1 MAIQS
6 FKDERAKA
14 ILDGIHPGK
23 GFPSDLLRVAKRKL
37 EMLDAASVLND
48 LRVPPGNRLEA
59 LSGDRQGQHS
69 IRVNDQ
75 FRLVFVWTDGGPAD
89 VQFVDYH

>member
-6 FKDERAKA
+6 FKDQRAQA
-14 ILDGIHPGK
+14 IHDGKYPGK
-23 GFPSDLLRVAKRKL
+23 GFPSDLIRVAKRKL
-37 EMLDAASVLND
+37 AMLESAVALSD
-48 LRVPPGNRLEA
+48 LRFPPGNRLEA
-59 LSGDRQGQHS
+59 LSGSRQGQQS

-75 FRLVFVWTDGGPAD
+75 FRLVFIWTEAGPAE